1 MVIYGHDRVL
11 ARGLEEETP
20 TLASGAWP
28 LPWYQI
34 EAVRHPAE
42 LGKRTRLHL
51 PNQVSAMH
59 LHRGF
64 GDADIIGDLFVQATG
79 HNVEHD
85 FTLSG
90 AERAETLPERGQ
102 SSVPLPSGTI
112 ASQSG
117 LDGLNEVLITKRFR
131 QELYGAPLHRLHGH
145 GHIGTRLFAATRS
158 R

>member
-20 TLASGAWP
+20 TLASGAWR

-51 PNQVSAMH
+51 PHQVSAMH

-90 AERAETLPERGQ
+90 AERAKRSLSAANAR
-102 SSVPLPSGTI
+102 SPSRR
-112 ASQSG
+112 A
-117 LDGLNEVLITKRFR
+117 
-131 QELYGAPLHRLHGH
+131 
-145 GHIGTRLFAATRS
+145 RS
-158 R
+158 RARPASTASSSS

>member
-20 TLASGAWP
+20 PLASGAWR

-51 PNQVSAMH
+51 PHQVSAMH

-79 HNVEHD
+79 RNVEHD

-102 SSVPLPSGTI
+102 CPFTLSTGTI
-112 ASQSG
+112 ASEAG
-117 LDGLNEVLITKRFR
+117 LDGVKQFLITERLCE
-131 QELYGAPLHRLHGH
+131 EL
-145 GHIGTRLFAATRS
+145 
-158 R
+158 